1 MVCSSRPI
9 VSLFNVI
16 NLVAQYEQTLTQLQL
31 YESQVEELKL
41 QLDDALGA
49 EEMLVGLTEKIYRL
63 LRFVC
68 AYKSR

>member
-16 NLVAQYEQTLTQLQL
+16 DLVAQYEQTLTRLQL
-31 YESQVEELKL
+31 SESQVEELKL

-49 EEMLVGLTEKIYRL
+49 EEMLVGLTEKNL
-63 LRFVC
+63 SLTEVC
-68 AYKSR
+68 LCI